1 MSHVLVTKNFQNKLI
16 MFEFCVGHDF
26 IEKNSHLSYK
36 KDSFHLVNEIPTQV
50 RMSCH
55 IGMPFDIYI
64 FNSRRHELFP
74 NFINSQSSMPFVV
87 SFYEELVCAHREPSQ
102 QYSCVKLNR
111 TNSRVRLISH
121 LILLTDWVVAQGFH
135 H

>member
-1 MSHVLVTKNFQNKLI
+1 

-74 NFINSQSSMPFVV
+74 NFSILIPNPQCLLWFLSM
-87 SFYEELVCAHREPSQ
+87 R
-102 QYSCVKLNR
+102 N
-111 TNSRVRLISH
+111 
-121 LILLTDWVVAQGFH
+121 
-135 H
+135 